1 MVMWQDLNGGR
12 CSMGDACS
20 NPPTADGVYS
30 MLLKN
35 FERHFTTNRYEKPR
49 FFFNGNLPGILVK
62 FYPFFFFPPPLRA
75 PFGLY
80 YHAAWFTHE
89 HHKEGF
95 IAFLDTIVNMPEV
108 WLVTN
113 WQAIEWVR
121 DPQPLSTVKNFPPF
135 QCNVVSRFW
144 KRCSTI
150 KAINIHS
157 KRGRWGGWWGRKK
170 RNGIT

>member
-20 NPPTADGVYS
+20 NPPTADGVYK
-30 MLLKN
+30 MLIKN
-35 FERHFTTNRYEKPR
+35 FERHFTTNRCDKMVAKNR
-49 FFFNGNLPGILVK
+49 KDRLKNLKAVPDKSFVSC
-62 FYPFFFFPPPLRA
+62 RA

-108 WLVTN
+108 WLVTS
-113 WQAIEWVR
+113 WQAIQWVR
-121 DPQPLSTVKNFPPF
+121 DPQPISTVNNFPPF
-135 QCNVVSRFW
+135 QCNVVSV
-144 KRCSTI
+144 S
-150 KAINIHS
+150 IHF
-157 KRGRWGGWWGRKK
+157 
-170 RNGIT
+170 